1 MGFKVRTYE
10 KAKHIKCAK
19 SSIKLVKVKVGT
31 VEEFF
36 SNAKDIMRAADRG
49 EPIKPRCATLTV
61 TESSEML
68 QFFD

>member
-1 MGFKVRTYE
+1 MKKKNHNKY
-10 KAKHIKCAK
+10 AK
-19 SSIKLVKVKVGT
+19 SSIKLVKVKVAT

-49 EPIKPRCATLTV
+49 EPIKPRCATLTF
-61 TESSEML
+61 TEPSEML